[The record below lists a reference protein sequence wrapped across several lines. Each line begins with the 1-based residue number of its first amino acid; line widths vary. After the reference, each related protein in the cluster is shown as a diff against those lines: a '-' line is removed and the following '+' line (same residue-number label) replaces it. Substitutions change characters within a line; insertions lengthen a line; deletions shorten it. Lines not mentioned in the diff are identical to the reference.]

1 MNNVLPS
8 NTAVVMS
15 KPTASGLSV
24 TNMPVPNFKSFSVA
38 YAMSDVAT
46 IDTDLIFG
54 FINSDYDR
62 IIGVIGGVVSGG
74 LQYRN
79 ITAGG

>member
-8 NTAVVMS
+8 NAAVVMS
-15 KPTASGLSV
+15 NPTPSIMSV
-24 TNMPVPNFKSFSVA
+24 ENMPVPNFKSFSVA

-46 IDTDLIFG
+46 ISTDLIFG
-54 FINSDYDR
+54 FTNSDYDR

-74 LQYRN
+74 LQYRT
-79 ITAGG
+79 ITTGA